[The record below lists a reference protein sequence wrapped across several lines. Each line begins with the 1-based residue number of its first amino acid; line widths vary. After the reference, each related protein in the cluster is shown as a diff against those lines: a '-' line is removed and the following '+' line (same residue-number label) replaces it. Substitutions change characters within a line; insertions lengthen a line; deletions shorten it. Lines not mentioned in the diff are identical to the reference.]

1 MSHRSLV
8 WNRSSSSGSPRP
20 FFDKVTLHLP
30 RAKHPLVISS
40 KGAPHKPYIK
50 SVSVNGKK
58 VHSPVITHADIAA
71 GGHLKFEMSDKPQ
84 AWSSS
89 TLVSSVSRS
98 GCGMTWDLISVC
110 AL

>member
-30 RAKHPLVISS
+30 GAKHPLVISS

-50 SVSVNGKK
+50 SVSVNGRELDT
-58 VHSPVITHADIAA
+58 PVLTHADIAS
-71 GGHLKFEMSDKPQ
+71 GGYVVFEMSEKPQ
-84 AWSSS
+84 AWSSN
-89 TLVSSVSRS
+89 TLVSGVFR
-98 GCGMTWDLISVC
+98 C
-110 AL
+110 AVGACSDV